1 MKAIYLI
8 IPRIMAKKKKIHLT
22 PKIHA
27 IKADHK
33 KQENEARN

>member
-8 IPRIMAKKKKIHLT
+8 IPHIMAKKYNLT
-22 PKIHA
+22 PKIQP
-27 IKADHK
+27 IKADNK